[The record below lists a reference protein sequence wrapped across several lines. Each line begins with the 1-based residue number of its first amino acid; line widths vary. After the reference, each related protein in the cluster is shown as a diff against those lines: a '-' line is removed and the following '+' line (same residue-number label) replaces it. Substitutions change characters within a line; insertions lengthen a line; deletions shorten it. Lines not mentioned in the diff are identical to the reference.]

1 MLSEIIFIL
10 VQNWQELNE
19 KQKQLRNDYVFS
31 SKSARTYDYIIFGI
45 LEVRNLLLIRTPFY
59 MQQGTRIC
67 LCWFKRSFDF

>member
-45 LEVRNLLLIRTPFY
+45 SEVWNFY
-59 MQQGTRIC
+59 
-67 LCWFKRSFDF
+67 